1 MRSLFAA
8 EGQNCIAVSLDDF
21 YLTGTDQSS
30 VMCRYNGNRLL
41 EFRGNGKNHIAAV
54 VAMMMYIIV
63 LYCIALHC
71 IVSYY
76 IILYNIVLCCIVLYC
91 IVLYCIVLYCI
102 VLYCIVLYCI
112 VLYCIVL

>member
-21 YLTGTDQSS
+21 YLTGPDQSS
-30 VMCRYNGNRLL
+30 VMCKYNGNRLL
-41 EFRGNGKNHIAAV
+41 EFRGNGKNHIVTV
-54 VAMMMYIIV
+54 VAMMMYV
-63 LYCIALHC
+63 
-71 IVSYY
+71 
-76 IILYNIVLCCIVLYC
+76 IVLYC

-112 VLYCIVL
+112 VL